1 MIGCTFA
8 GHRYILR
15 SGIEPMVEK
24 IIEEILCE
32 GTEFC
37 FYTGGM
43 GEFDALCA
51 RCVRRAR
58 ALHPEKNIRLVLVEP
73 YMKQSI
79 NESGQ
84 LLLRLYDEILLP
96 DELIGVHYKQAIMM
110 RNRWMVDH
118 SRYLIAFVYRKQG
131 GAYSTLCYAKKR
143 NIQIHHIIERI
154 VE

>member
-8 GHRYILR
+8 GHRHILR
-15 SGIEPMVEK
+15 SGIEPIVEK

-32 GTEFC
+32 GQEFC

-58 ALHPEKNIRLVLVEP
+58 SMHPEKKIRLVLVEP

-79 NESGQ
+79 NEAGKI
-84 LLLRLYDEILLP
+84 LLSLYDEIILP
-96 DELIGVHYKQAIMM
+96 DELAGVHYKQAITK
-110 RNRWMVDH
+110 RNRWMIEHSDH
-118 SRYLIAFVYRKQG
+118 LIAYVHRSEG
-131 GAYSTLCYAKKR
+131 GAYSMLRYAESKGMR
-143 NIQIHHIIERI
+143 IHHT
-154 VE
+154 VQK